1 MRGLNG
7 LKIVAIGG
15 GTGVPNILRGLKKYT
30 ANLTAIVNVTDAG
43 RSSGKLRKELNV
55 APPGDVRN
63 CLIALADSDHLLYD
77 LFQYRFTDGKTL
89 AGYSFGNLFIA
100 ALTKMTGS
108 FSKALEQSAKIL
120 AIRGAVIPSTMQ
132 NVHICAKLADG
143 RIFKGEP
150 NVRRHGKARIAE
162 LFLDRKNVKA
172 APEAIDAIKKA
183 DLVVI
188 GPGSLHTSVLSNL
201 IVRGIAKALRESR
214 AKKAYVC
221 NIVTQ
226 PGLTDDFD
234 ASDHVNEVVKYLGR
248 DALDYVIINSGK
260 PSRAVMKKYEKD
272 NAFLVEFSKEE
283 IERTGVKPVI
293 ADLLEKREKRKP
305 LWEKMYWLRHD
316 ADKLAKVLV
325 NIANGAKYN

>member
-1 MRGLNG
+1 MPKHNG
-7 LKIVAIGG
+7 LKIVVIGG

-30 ANLTAIVNVTDAG
+30 KNLTAIVNVTDAG
-43 RSSGKLRKELNV
+43 RSTGKLRKELNI
-55 APPGDVRN
+55 AAPGDVRN

-77 LFQYRFTDGKTL
+77 LFQYRFADGKTL

-120 AIRGAVIPSTMQ
+120 AIRGAVMPSTLQ

-143 RIFKGEP
+143 KIVKGEP
-150 NVRRHGKARIAE
+150 NVRKIGKARIAK

-172 APEAIDAIKKA
+172 APEAINAIKKA

-201 IVRGIAKALRESR
+201 LVRGIAKAVRESR
-214 AKKAYVC
+214 AKRVYVC

-226 PGLTDDFD
+226 PGLTDGFD
-234 ASDHVNEVVKYLGR
+234 AAEHVNEVLKYLGR
-248 DALDYVIINSGK
+248 GALDYAIINSGK
-260 PSRAVMKKYEKD
+260 PEKSIMKDYEAD
-272 NAFLVEFSKEE
+272 NAFLVEFSRKE
-283 IERTGVKPVI
+283 IERSGVKPIV
-293 ADLLEKREKRKP
+293 ADLLERSEVRKP

-316 ADKLAKVLV
+316 PEKLAKVL
-325 NIANGAKYN
+325 IGLINGAKQY

>member
-15 GTGVPNILRGLKKYT
+15 GTGGPNILRGLKKYT
-30 ANLTAIVNVTDAG
+30 ADLTAIVNVTDAG
-43 RSSGKLRKELNV
+43 RSSGKLRKELNI
-55 APPGDVRN
+55 AAPGDVRN

-77 LFQYRFTDGKTL
+77 LFQYRFADGKTL

-120 AIRGAVIPSTMQ
+120 AIRGAVIPSTVQ

-143 RIFKGEP
+143 RIVKGEP
-150 NVRRHGKARIAE
+150 NVRKLGKARIAE

-201 IVRGIAKALRESR
+201 LVSGIAKTVRESR
-214 AKKAYVC
+214 AKKVYVC

-226 PGLTDDFD
+226 PGLTDGFD
-234 ASDHVNEVVKYLGR
+234 AAEHVNEVVKYLGR
-248 DALDYVIINSGK
+248 DALDYAIINSGR
-260 PSRAVMKKYEKD
+260 PSRAAMRKYERD
-272 NAFLVEFSKEE
+272 NAFLVEFSKGE

-316 ADKLAKVLV
+316 SEKLARVLV

>member
-1 MRGLNG
+1 MRGRNG
-7 LKIVAIGG
+7 PKIVAIGG
-15 GTGVPNILRGLKKYT
+15 GTGTPNILRGLKKYT
-30 ANLTAIVNVTDAG
+30 ENLTAIVNVTDAG
-43 RSSGKLRKELNV
+43 RSSGKLRKELNI

-77 LFQYRFTDGKTL
+77 LFQYRFADGKTL

-120 AIRGAVIPSTMQ
+120 AIRGAVIPSTLQ
-132 NVHICAKLADG
+132 NVHICARLADG
-143 RIFKGEP
+143 RIVKGEP
-150 NVRRHGKARIAE
+150 NVRNFGKVRIAE

-172 APEAIDAIKKA
+172 APGAINAIKKA

-188 GPGSLHTSVLSNL
+188 GPGSLHTSVLSNFL
-201 IVRGIAKALRESR
+201 VSGIAKAVRESR
-214 AKKAYVC
+214 AKKVYVC

-234 ASDHVNEVVKYLGR
+234 AADHVNEVLKYLGR
-248 DALDYVIINSGK
+248 GALDYAIINGSK
-260 PSRAVMKKYEKD
+260 PPRRTMKKYEMD
-272 NAFLVEFSKEE
+272 NAFLVKFSKEG
-283 IERTGVKPVI
+283 IERAGVKPIV
-293 ADLLEKREKRKP
+293 ADLLEKSEKRKP

-316 ADKLAKVLV
+316 SEKLARVLV
-325 NIANGAKYN
+325 GLINGAE